1 MKIILTADVSNL
13 GSKGDVLE
21 VKDGYA
27 NNYLIPQG
35 LAVRATKG
43 LLAEVTQVRGARTR
57 RASRELDQLKEMA
70 ETITALDLELTAKAG
85 PEGRL
90 FGAITAKDIAELINE
105 RSGLDIDRKKIHL
118 DEPIK
123 TSGFHE
129 AHLRLHPEVEAIV
142 HLRVIPED

>member
-1 MKIILTADVSNL
+1 MKIILTADVKDL
-13 GSKGDVLE
+13 GTRGDVLE

-27 NNYLIPQG
+27 NNYLIPHG

-43 LLAEVTQVRGARTR
+43 LLTEASQVKGARTR
-57 RASRELDQLKEMA
+57 RAVRELEHLQEMA
-70 ETITALDLELTAKAG
+70 ETVAALDLELEAKAG

-90 FGAITAKDIAELINE
+90 FGAITAKDIAELIRE
-105 RSGLDIDRKKIHL
+105 KSGLDIDRKKIHL

-129 AHLRLHPEVEAIV
+129 AHLKLHPEVEAIV
-142 HLRVIPED
+142 HLKVIPAD

>member
-1 MKIILTADVSNL
+1 MKIILTGDVKSL
-13 GSKGDVLE
+13 GYRGDVLE

-27 NNYLIPQG
+27 NNFLLPRG

-43 LLAEVTQVRGARTR
+43 LVAEATAVKGARTR
-57 RASRELDQLKEMA
+57 RDVREVEHLQEMA
-70 ETITALDLELTAKAG
+70 ETIAALDLELTAKAG

-90 FGAITAKDIAELINE
+90 FGAITAKDIAELI
-105 RSGLDIDRKKIHL
+105 RDKSGLDIDRKKIQL

-129 AHLRLHPEVEAIV
+129 ANLKLHPEVEAII
-142 HLRVIPED
+142 HLKVIPEE